1 MAIKTIIEKMLWQS
15 TQRKEKE
22 NDSLTIQEMPVFRV
36 YIEKNI
42 YENKNNKSGQEYMNR
57 EYRRIRDSKLLL
69 QSRHLSGRQ

>member
-1 MAIKTIIEKMLWQS
+1 MAIKTPIEKVLWQS
-15 TQRKEKE
+15 IQRKEKE
-22 NDSLTIQEMPVFRV
+22 NDSLAIQEMPVFRV
-36 YIEKNI
+36 YIEKNV

>member
-36 YIEKNI
+36 YIEKNV

>member
-36 YIEKNI
+36 YIEKNK